1 MGDTLKEGVG
11 GRSRGPYRVPK
22 TPSSLF
28 FFFCGENEMLQ
39 GLEGESKNVHL
50 HPPGLRSLCP
60 CKKSTL
66 LCPPPLPPTASLP
79 RGGGLISLSD
89 GWDFC
94 V

>member
-1 MGDTLKEGVG
+1 
-11 GRSRGPYRVPK
+11 
-22 TPSSLF
+22 
-28 FFFCGENEMLQ
+28 MLQ

-50 HPPGLRSLCP
+50 QASEAFVPV
-60 CKKSTL
+60 KKCTL
-66 LCPPPLPPTASLP
+66 LFSPPLPPTASLP